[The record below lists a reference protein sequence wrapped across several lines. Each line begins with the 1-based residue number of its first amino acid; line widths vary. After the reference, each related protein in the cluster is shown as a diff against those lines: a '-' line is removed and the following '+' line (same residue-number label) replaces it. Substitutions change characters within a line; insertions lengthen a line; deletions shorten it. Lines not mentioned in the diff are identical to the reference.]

1 MDLAST
7 NLPAHSTGQ
16 LIFFLPN
23 SALLSSWGLSVLS
36 TLLECAFPQ
45 GQKLPLSSARWT
57 QHPTSDTLTIP
68 FLVKMG
74 IPQHKVS
81 DSWVGDICFRFLL
94 LSSISKVPETVRIT
108 LFSKPTEGHPHKA
121 YLIPRG
127 NDITQG
133 HFSFTHLCVQS
144 DPAQQA
150 CCFQFF

>member
-1 MDLAST
+1 MDSAST

-23 SALLSSWGLSVLS
+23 SALLSSWGLSLLS
-36 TLLECAFPQ
+36 TLLKCAFPQ

-81 DSWVGDICFRFLL
+81 DSWVGDICFSVFL
-94 LSSISKVPETVRIT
+94 LSSISKVPETARIT
-108 LFSKPTEGHPHKA
+108 LFRSLLKAIRTKPTWYQEVMTSHKVISLSLTFVYKA
-121 YLIPRG
+121 IL
-127 NDITQG
+127 
-133 HFSFTHLCVQS
+133 HSKHVVL
-144 DPAQQA
+144 
-150 CCFQFF
+150 FF